1 MRGPV
6 RVGLTGGI
14 GSGKTTVGQMLAE
27 LGAAVVDSDAIA
39 RAVTAPRGA
48 AIPAIAAAFGA
59 EFITPEGALD
69 RDRMRTL
76 AYTDPAARSRLE
88 GIVHPLVGAETEAQA
103 QAALAAG
110 RRVIVFDVPLL
121 VETGRWRQ
129 KVDLVLVVDAS
140 EATRTARV
148 MQRSNLPRE
157 TVAGIIASQ
166 ATREQRLAAADIVI
180 CNDGIPLEALRSEV
194 ALAARRFGL

>member
-39 RAVTAPRGA
+39 RAVTAPHGA

-69 RDRMRTL
+69 RGRMRTF
-76 AYTDPAARSRLE
+76 AYADPAARSRLE

-110 RRVIVFDVPLL
+110 HLVIVFDVPLL